1 MEERKDNLDQ
11 LLGQAPPPPAPPW
24 FEQRLMAR
32 IRSEECEQARPYFF
46 WSWRFARLAGAL
58 ALLLIG
64 GFAWQAVQSPPTAA
78 SQASLVQEEIYQGFD
93 AFADYREQSQ
103 TWSVEW

>member
-1 MEERKDNLDQ
+1 MEEPKDNLDQ

-24 FEQRLMAR
+24 FEQRLLAR
-32 IRSEECEQARPYFF
+32 IRSEETEKARPFF
-46 WSWRFARLAGAL
+46 VWSWRFAPLAGGL
-58 ALLLIG
+58 ALLLVG
-64 GFAWQAVQSPPTAA
+64 TFAWQAMQSPPTAA

-93 AFADYREQSQ
+93 AFADYREQSR